1 MHASLA
7 ELLENLKP
15 GLLWVARDGT
25 VRYANGEGT
34 ARTGLATGR
43 KLYDPDLL
51 RAVTAAIVGRVPRQV
66 AAVGVTDGERGA
78 ANELPCRVIPGLA
91 SDDAFVLIGH
101 DVTHDAGVGYDNLMQ
116 VIRSDVRDP
125 LRDAQAALAV
135 WEQQG
140 TGGPEL
146 AAVSDS
152 MGALLGVVDRLV
164 DLASIWASA
173 ALLATDRIELWP
185 LLQRAWGGV
194 EPHALQRSVKVR
206 FRAQTEAGALAP
218 LYGSE
223 HWLGRVFEECLE
235 AAVRSARRGAT
246 LDIEH
251 RQMGPRAMVIFRD
264 CGVFVPREV
273 RESGSPLGRG
283 PKTSARSGLSAR
295 DQIGLKLCQHIV
307 SLHGGQLREEEEDG
321 ARNFLIE
328 LPTGAPH
335 RNDQSQLDVA
345 QAQRYATDL
354 AALMSRARSHGKPPG
369 TATLA

>member
-34 ARTGLATGR
+34 ARTGLATSR
-43 KLYDPDLL
+43 KLYDPDLM

-66 AAVGVTDGERGA
+66 AAVGVKNTERSVSQ
-78 ANELPCRVIPGLA
+78 ELRCRVIPGLA

-101 DVTHDAGVGYDNLMQ
+101 DVTHDDGVGYDNLMQ
-116 VIRSDVRDP
+116 VIRADVRDP
-125 LRDAQAALAV
+125 LRDAQA
-135 WEQQG
+135 
-140 TGGPEL
+140 
-146 AAVSDS
+146 
-152 MGALLGVVDRLV
+152 
-164 DLASIWASA
+164 
-173 ALLATDRIELWP
+173 
-185 LLQRAWGGV
+185 
-194 EPHALQRSVKVR
+194 
-206 FRAQTEAGALAP
+206 EAGALAT

-246 LDIEH
+246 LEIEH

-264 CGVFVPREV
+264 CGVFVPRGV
-273 RESGSPLGRG
+273 REGGTMLSSTAKSVPHG
-283 PKTSARSGLSAR
+283 GLSAR
-295 DQIGLKLCQHIV
+295 DQIGLKLCRHIV
-307 SLHGGQLREEEEDG
+307 SLHGGQLRGEEEDG
-321 ARNFLIE
+321 VRNFLIE

-354 AALMSRARSHGKPPG
+354 AALMSRARTHGKPTG
-369 TATLA
+369 KTTLA